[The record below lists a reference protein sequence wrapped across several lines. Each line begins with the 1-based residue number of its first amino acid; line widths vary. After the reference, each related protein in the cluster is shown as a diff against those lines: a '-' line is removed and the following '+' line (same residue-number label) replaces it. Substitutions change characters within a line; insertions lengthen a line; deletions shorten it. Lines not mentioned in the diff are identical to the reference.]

1 MKYIIIGT
9 EGLEMAILFNECL
22 THSEIAGERKIVS
35 AGFCYISQA
44 QNKNGEPEI
53 MVVTIGTSI
62 SLNKCSQPGDSEII
76 KRSITFST

>member
-1 MKYIIIGT
+1 MKYIII
-9 EGLEMAILFNECL
+9 EELNLEMAILFDECL
-22 THSEIAGERKIVS
+22 THSAMAGNNKVIS

-62 SLNKCSQPGDSEII
+62 SLNKCSQPGDAEII